1 MTKLTSWKLRST
13 SFLHAPNFK
22 PISWNIVTSGAITSL
37 SLPLANTQ
45 ENHYPRGIFL
55 QEAAIW
61 KMIRTYRCGR
71 SVSPL
76 ACSCSIISLTKF
88 SLVSRVISCCR
99 LASMRASGG
108 SCRFWARS
116 CCCRLFSSFRL
127 WISPR
132 SDSSSFSWLF
142 FCDWSWDSSSL
153 RRLSNS
159 LCEHTW
165 KVTSPI
171 LRGSVK
177 L

>member
-1 MTKLTSWKLRST
+1 MTTLTSWKLGST
-13 SFLHAPNFK
+13 SFLHAQTPNQFPETFLLQEQHK
-22 PISWNIVTSGAITSL
+22 PLSPISSHSRKPLPSCNFLAGSCHLKNDKKLQVWLACRCPCSIL
-37 SLPLANTQ
+37 SLT
-45 ENHYPRGIFL
+45 R
-55 QEAAIW
+55 
-61 KMIRTYRCGR
+61 
-71 SVSPL
+71 
-76 ACSCSIISLTKF
+76 F

-108 SCRFWARS
+108 SCRFWASS

-132 SDSSSFSWLF
+132 RDSSSFSWLF
-142 FCDWSWDSSSL
+142 FWDCSWDSSSL

-159 LCEHTW
+159 LCEHTQ
-165 KVTSPI
+165 KGTSPV